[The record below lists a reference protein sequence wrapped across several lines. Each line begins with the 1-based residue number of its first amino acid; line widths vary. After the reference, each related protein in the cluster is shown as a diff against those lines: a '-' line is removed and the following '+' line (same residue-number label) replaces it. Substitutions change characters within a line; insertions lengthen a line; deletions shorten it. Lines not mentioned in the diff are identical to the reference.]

1 VELLQDI
8 KRIWKIAL
16 LVTLFGG
23 FFLIYFSYNP
33 SENSFFIPC
42 PFHYITGF
50 FCPGCGS
57 QRAVHLLLHGDVVGA
72 FRFNPLMVLT
82 LPVLIYGMTI
92 TIANW
97 IFETKYR
104 LMLFYS
110 NLFIYGYFGLAILY
124 WILRNLPIYPFN
136 LLAPAG

>member
-1 VELLQDI
+1 MQDI

-57 QRAVHLLLHGDVVGA
+57 QRAVHLLLHGDMVGA

-110 NLFIYGYFGLAILY
+110 NLFIYGYFLI
-124 WILRNLPIYPFN
+124 NLLLNFN
-136 LLAPAG
+136 LLRKEFGLKI

>member
-1 VELLQDI
+1 MQDI

-57 QRAVHLLLHGDVVGA
+57 QRAVHLLLHGDMVGA

>member
-57 QRAVHLLLHGDVVGA
+57 QRAVHLLLHGDMVGA

>member
-1 VELLQDI
+1 MELLQDTN
-8 KRIWKIAL
+8 KIWKLAL
-16 LVTLFGG
+16 IVTLFGG
-23 FFLIYFSYNP
+23 FFLIYFFYNP

-57 QRAVHLLLHGDVVGA
+57 QRAIHLLLHGDLVGA

-82 LPVLIYGMTI
+82 LPILIYGLGI

-97 IFETKYR
+97 FFGTKHR
-104 LMLFYS
+104 FMLFYS
-110 NLFIYGYFGLAILY
+110 KLFIFGYFGFVILY
-124 WILRNLPIYPFN
+124 WILRNLPFYPFN
-136 LLAPAG
+136 LLAPSN

>member
-1 VELLQDI
+1 MELLQDI

-82 LPVLIYGMTI
+82 LPILIYGMAI

-97 IFETKYR
+97 IFETNYR

-110 NLFIYGYFGLAILY
+110 NLFIFGYFGLAILY

>member
-1 VELLQDI
+1 MELLQDI

-110 NLFIYGYFGLAILY
+110 NLFIFGYFGLAILY

>member
-1 VELLQDI
+1 MQDI
-8 KRIWKIAL
+8 KIIWKIAL

-82 LPVLIYGMTI
+82 LPILIYGMAI

-110 NLFIYGYFGLAILY
+110 NLFIFGYFGLAILY

>member
-1 VELLQDI
+1 MELLQDI

-57 QRAVHLLLHGDVVGA
+57 QRAVHLLLHGDMVGA

>member
-1 VELLQDI
+1 LQDI

-57 QRAVHLLLHGDVVGA
+57 QRAVHLLLHGDMVGA